1 MSTPTGSTRSVRR
14 WAVARRIRQGATH
27 MGATISVR
35 NVAKGFHLNRRGHFV
50 VLQDISF
57 DVAAGEFLVLV
68 GPSGCGKTTLL
79 DLIGGLTEP
88 DNGSILV
95 AGRPIAVP
103 GPGMGIV
110 VHQYPLFPRKSPQR
124 N

>member
-1 MSTPTGSTRSVRR
+1 
-14 WAVARRIRQGATH
+14 

-95 AGRPIAVP
+95 DGRPIA
-103 GPGMGIV
+103 GPGLDRGIV
-110 VHQYPLFPRKSPQR
+110 FQQYALRPRSKRVAQGAASRTRPLLSRPCRPCRIRGSLFA
-124 N
+124 